1 MTTTQTTNMPIDRF
15 DPLLR
20 DLLTWGLIVRSTTGE
35 ASRWTLAEAA
45 EERLCELA
53 AGADPGPPE
62 MVVRLG
68 RRCATCQARR
78 PTWLR
83 AGVYICES
91 CGGEGNP
98 EAVPYAPI
106 QALPEPRRPGL
117 RWPSRSGQRP
127 PLRSPIQA
135 PALPDF

>member
-20 DLLTWGLIVRSTTGE
+20 DLLTWGLIVPTQSGE
-35 ASRWTLAEAA
+35 APRWKLAEAA

-68 RRCATCQARR
+68 RRCAKCQDRR

-83 AGVYICES
+83 GGAYICEA

-98 EAVPYAPI
+98 EAVPYAPM
-106 QALPEPRRPGL
+106 QVPSEPRRPGL

-127 PLRSPIQA
+127 LARPPVES
-135 PALPDF
+135 PALPAL